1 MMKNKWMPSIIFGL
15 VIIMGYFLWNPSTEE
30 SITYFPPNPT
40 LTFKDAST
48 TLVVK
53 PNDNLDYFTLA
64 YESQSVLPTEVY
76 LRQDIGV
83 VYFNGLLQVATTQW
97 KRNASTIKLSSSVKE
112 TTGGLAEAFTFHH
125 GEEHDGDDEI
135 TSVQTIS
142 SAEVGVVFKKGTSP
156 KEISLNENSPFLK
169 EKKNREQQIVDS
181 FDREKEPV
189 ENYLILTLSDIS
201 RNDFI
206 FPGQSEV
213 QSKATLGR
221 LMEGLY
227 KELFLLAT
235 KKSTASTEGSTLPI
249 ILYAKDSSHL
259 KVISKKLDGTW
270 IELRQNITP

>member
-1 MMKNKWMPSIIFGL
+1 MRNKWMPSIILGL

-30 SITYFPPNPT
+30 SITYFPPDPT
-40 LTFKDAST
+40 LAFKEAT
-48 TLVVK
+48 TSLQVK
-53 PNDNLDYFTLA
+53 PSDSLDYFTLA
-64 YESQSVLPTEVY
+64 YNSQSVLPTEVY

-83 VYFNGLLQVATTQW
+83 IYFNGLLQVATTQW
-97 KRNASTIKLSSSVKE
+97 KRNASTINLSSTVKE

-125 GEEHDGDDEI
+125 GEEHAGNDAI

-142 SAEVGVVFKKGTSP
+142 SASLGVAFKVGTSP
-156 KEISLNENSPFLK
+156 KEVKLEANSPFLK
-169 EKKNREQQIVDS
+169 EKIRREQQLVNS

-189 ENYLILTLSDIS
+189 EDYTVFTLTDLA
-201 RNDFI
+201 RKDFI
-206 FPGQSEV
+206 FPGQSQV

-249 ILYAKDSSHL
+249 ILYAKDASHL
-259 KVISKKLDGTW
+259 KVISRKIDGSW
-270 IELRQNITP
+270 IELRQNIIQE